1 MPTRKLLF
9 LDLPIEVNMG
19 AVAWVPG
26 FHLWQSFFV
35 FVNEECLIQIHRL
48 HGCQQQIVKTI
59 WKSNVCFM
67 LLHPSP
73 PFADWE
79 LEYTATLFISI
90 WIDPMLQWN
99 NGIGWKPENLDQDRP
114 DPKTLKT
121 PESCKTEQKTEQ
133 KTLQHISKSEFAEFY
148 YVLFYTCISIYLNW
162 ICETSRELAA
172 QIWFQQRVSTL
183 VRNFAH
189 NQMSVCPI

>member
-1 MPTRKLLF
+1 MCVLCCYTQAPHLQIGSWNILQRF
-9 LDLPIEVNMG
+9 LS
-19 AVAWVPG
+19 
-26 FHLWQSFFV
+26 QS
-35 FVNEECLIQIHRL
+35 E
-48 HGCQQQIVKTI
+48 
-59 WKSNVCFM
+59 
-67 LLHPSP
+67 
-73 PFADWE
+73 A
-79 LEYTATLFISI
+79 
-90 WIDPMLQWN
+90 PMLQWN
-99 NGIGWKPENLDQDRP
+99 KGIGWKPENLDQDRP

-189 NQMSVCPI
+189 NQMSQFARFKLLLKDVRILQS